1 MELNRQSIDD
11 VISHHQASIKHLSN
25 LIETKELKYETILA
39 TKKELD
45 TVIQFF
51 EKVIDMNT
59 KSTRVFIESLIN
71 DGIEYVIG
79 DNSVSIK
86 IESSIKN
93 NKVQY
98 AINILDNKNNIE
110 GGTESFGGGILAIIS
125 FIFRIVIMHISKMFP
140 LIVIDENLTFV
151 SHHYQERLS
160 QFIKHISSQFN
171 INVLMISHS
180 PKLNTYA
187 DKIYEMK
194 KVDGISRL
202 EESVNDLY

>member
-1 MELNRQSIDD
+1 MEINRQNIIEI
-11 VISHHQASIKHLSN
+11 ISHHKASTNHLSN
-25 LIETKELKYETILA
+25 LIEIRELKYKTMTD

-59 KSTRVFIESLIN
+59 KSTRTFIESLVN

-79 DNSVSIK
+79 DNSVSIS

-98 AINILDNKNNIE
+98 TINIIDNKNKIE
-110 GGTESFGGGILAIIS
+110 GGIESFGGGILAIIS

-194 KVDGISRL
+194 KVNGISKL
-202 EESVNDLY
+202 EEEI

>member
-1 MELNRQSIDD
+1 MEINRQNIDD
-11 VISHHQASIKHLSN
+11 VISHHKASTNHLSN
-25 LIETKELKYETILA
+25 LIEIRELKYKTMTD

-59 KSTRVFIESLIN
+59 KSTRTFIESLVN

-79 DNSVSIK
+79 DNSVSIS

-98 AINILDNKNNIE
+98 TINNIDNKNKIE
-110 GGTESFGGGILAIIS
+110 GGIESFGGGILAIIS

-194 KVDGISRL
+194 KVNGISKL
-202 EESVNDLY
+202 EEEI

>member
-1 MELNRQSIDD
+1 MEINRQNIDD
-11 VISHHQASIKHLSN
+11 VISHHKASTNHLSN
-25 LIETKELKYETILA
+25 LIEIRELKYKTMTD

-59 KSTRVFIESLIN
+59 KSTRTFIESLVN

-79 DNSVSIK
+79 DNSVSIS

-98 AINILDNKNNIE
+98 TINIIDNKNKIE
-110 GGTESFGGGILAIIS
+110 GGIESFGGGILAIIS

-194 KVDGISRL
+194 KVNGISKL
-202 EESVNDLY
+202 EEEI

>member
-1 MELNRQSIDD
+1 MNINRSTIDD
-11 VISHHQASIKHLSN
+11 VISHHQASINHLTN
-25 LIETKELKYETILA
+25 IIKTKELKYENMVE

-59 KSTRVFIESLIN
+59 KSTRNFIESLVN
-71 DGIEYVIG
+71 DGIEYIIG
-79 DNSVSIK
+79 DNSVSIS

-98 AINILDNKNNIE
+98 SINIIDNKNNIE
-110 GGTESFGGGILAIIS
+110 GGIESFGGGILAIIS

-151 SHHYQERLS
+151 SFHYQERLS
-160 QFIKHISSQFN
+160 KFIKQISSQFS

-180 PKLNTYA
+180 PKLNTHA
-187 DKIYEMK
+187 DKIYIMDK
-194 KVDGISRL
+194 QNGISKL
-202 EESVNDLY
+202 NTEQEI

>member
-151 SHHYQERLS
+151 
-160 QFIKHISSQFN
+160 
-171 INVLMISHS
+171 
-180 PKLNTYA
+180 
-187 DKIYEMK
+187 
-194 KVDGISRL
+194 
-202 EESVNDLY
+202 

>member
-1 MELNRQSIDD
+1 MELDRQNIDD
-11 VISHHQASIKHLSN
+11 VISHHRASINHLSN
-25 LIETKELKYETILA
+25 LIKTNELKYKTMLE

-45 TVIQFF
+45 IVIQFF

-59 KSTRVFIESLIN
+59 KSTRIFIESLVN

-79 DNSVSIK
+79 DNSVSIC

-98 AINILDNKNNIE
+98 TIKIIDNKNSID

-171 INVLMISHS
+171 INVLMISHQD
-180 PKLNTYA
+180 KLDIYA
-187 DKIYEMK
+187 DKIYVMK
-194 KVDGISRL
+194 KHNGISKL
-202 EESVNDLY
+202 EEQI